1 MKRRYVGTGE
11 MLAIHRPALER
22 GVEGFFWALSDD
34 PILVNRRHA
43 QHPDIAIVTIRG
55 SLEHHVTCAADSYE
69 GIRERVRLAF
79 EGNDVEEGE
88 MPSPPSAVVLDID
101 SRGGVVA
108 GLNECVADLQAMRA
122 RYGIPL
128 IAVLN
133 EMAASAAFALACAAD
148 KRYSPASGIAGS
160 IGTISTMVSQAEKDA
175 ADGID
180 VRLLTSGA
188 RKADGHPHVPITDA
202 AVKAEQGRVDQL
214 AAAFFRI
221 AGKALGVAPAKLQGL
236 QAAIYLGP
244 EAKKMGLIDDVRSLD
259 QVAAGLSKPGPEGA
273 KASGNET
280 DRRMSATAQHDA
292 TGQRAASSSLDT
304 MRHTASRS
312 PHDRG
317 VPMKL
322 AVRLMTIAASIAGEP
337 DPAKR
342 AALIRLS
349 ARKAS
354 TLAAK
359 MEKGDD
365 DPDDSD
371 DDKDGDGED
380 DGDESKAA
388 KAAKKAEEMKK
399 AAKAAGHRAKAA
411 EFKKK
416 AEEAEEAAE
425 AAEADDEEAE
435 EAEEA
440 ARNGAV
446 AAALA
451 EAPNG
456 GGALGVAMAAM
467 AREVA
472 ELKASKEADTRAAL
486 LAKARPY
493 TPPHMLAAIKGLGL
507 ADLQAFVAAATKG
520 EPIVYTS
527 EGQMVQPKAGAANS
541 EAALPKEVIEMIDG
555 ACAAISTTNRKAFR
569 AQLVADQ
576 IKLHNEQL
584 AKANGGSARY

>member
-1 MKRRYVGTGE
+1 MKIQSHGQFADCPRRNL
-11 MLAIHRPALER
+11 LADR
-22 GVEGFFWALSDD
+22 GGLDM
-34 PILVNRRHA
+34 HA
-43 QHPDIAIVTIRG
+43 R
-55 SLEHHVTCAADSYE
+55 
-69 GIRERVRLAF
+69 
-79 EGNDVEEGE
+79 
-88 MPSPPSAVVLDID
+88 AVVVAV
-101 SRGGVVA
+101 VVA
-108 GLNECVADLQAMRA
+108 RRA
-122 RYGIPL
+122 VLPL

-160 IGTISTMVSQAEKDA
+160 IGTISMMVSQAERDA

-188 RKADGHPHVPITDA
+188 RKADGHPYVPITDA

-425 AAEADDEEAE
+425 AAEADDEKAEEAE